1 MKINRFFFT
10 ILRVFFKVFYIL
22 IVCSFV
28 SITFADPRLQ
38 FEQTTLDLYVHAP
51 DEAYEYEVVKTK
63 SGEGYKSFI
72 VDLVSQSFLTKED
85 VDRTNWR
92 HWLIIVKPDV
102 IKHQTG
108 MLIIDGGDNDPK
120 VPSGPSDLIVEY
132 AKATGSVVAELGM
145 VPNQPLTFLGENEP
159 RWEDALIAFTW
170 DKYLKT
176 GDERWPV
183 RMAMTKSAIAAM
195 DTIQSVISDEDGK
208 KRISKFV
215 VTGASKRGWTTWTTA
230 AVDDRVEAIVPIVID
245 LLNLEPS
252 FEHHW
257 RTYGFW
263 APAIQ
268 DYVDM
273 ETVEWWRTP
282 ELRALFNLVGP
293 FSFKERYQMPKLL
306 VNASGDEFFLPTSSQ
321 FYFDQLPGE
330 KYLRYVPNADHSL
343 SGSDALET
351 VLAFYAS
358 VLNDIPR
365 PKFTWEFNED
375 GGITVISETS
385 VEEVKL
391 WSAVNPKARDFRKE
405 SIGDSW
411 QAISLDKSRSGV
423 YKGKPDV
430 PFEGWKAFF
439 IELSYQTPFGIPLKL
454 TTSVRVLPDTLPFDY
469 EPPKNPKKGFLY
481 KHQGHE

>member
-1 MKINRFFFT
+1 MIIRIF
-10 ILRVFFKVFYIL
+10 LKVSCIL
-22 IVCSFV
+22 IVYSFV
-28 SITFADPRLQ
+28 GITFADPRLQ
-38 FEQTTLDLYVHAP
+38 FDQNTLDLYVHAP
-51 DEAYEYEVVKTK
+51 DEAYEYEVVKTE
-63 SGEGYKSFI
+63 SREGYKSFI
-72 VDLVSQSFLTKED
+72 VDLVSQSYLTKEE
-85 VDRTNWR
+85 VDRTEWR
-92 HWLIIVKPDV
+92 HWLIIVKPDD

-108 MLIIDGGDNDPK
+108 MLIIDGGDNDVK

-145 VPNQPLTFLGENEP
+145 VPNQPLTFFGEDEP

-176 GDERWPV
+176 GDERWPA
-183 RMAMTKSAIAAM
+183 RMAMTKSSIAAM
-195 DTIQSVISDEDGK
+195 DTIQSVISDEDVTR
-208 KRISKFV
+208 RISKFV
-215 VTGASKRGWTTWTTA
+215 VVGASKRGWTTWTTA

-245 LLNLEPS
+245 LLNVEPS

-273 ETVEWWRTP
+273 ETVEWWHTP

-293 FSFKERYQMPKLL
+293 FSYKERYQMPKLL

-330 KYLRYVPNADHSL
+330 KYLRYVPNTDHSL

-351 VLAFYAS
+351 VLAFYTS

-365 PKFTWEFNED
+365 PKFSWEFNEEGD
-375 GGITVISETS
+375 ITVSSETS

-405 SIGDSW
+405 TIGDNW
-411 QAISLDKSRSGV
+411 QAISLDKLESGV
-423 YKGKPDV
+423 YKGKPGV
-430 PFEGWKAFF
+430 PSEGWKAYF
-439 IELSYQTPFGIPLKL
+439 IELSYSTPFGIPLKL
-454 TTSVRVLPDTLPFDY
+454 TTPVRVLPDTLPFEY
-469 EPPKNPKKGFLY
+469 EPPKNPKKGFLT
-481 KHQGHE
+481 KH

>member
-1 MKINRFFFT
+1 MNMLMELSKLLFT
-10 ILRVFFKVFYIL
+10 LL
-22 IVCSFV
+22 IFCAVNLLL
-28 SITFADPRLQ
+28 AGPRLQ
-38 FEQTTLDLYVHAP
+38 YDQTALDSYVHEP
-51 DEAYEYEVVKTK
+51 DDAYEYKILETK
-63 SGEGYKSFI
+63 PGEGYTSFI
-72 VDLVSQSFLTKED
+72 VDLVSQRFLTKKD
-85 VDRTNWR
+85 VNRIKWR
-92 HWLIIVKPDV
+92 HSLIIVKPEV
-102 IKHQTG
+102 IKHRTG
-108 MLIIDGGDNDPK
+108 MLIIDGGDNDGKILP
-120 VPSGPSDLIVEY
+120 GPSDLIVEY
-132 AKATGSVVAELGM
+132 ARATGSVVAELGM
-145 VPNQPLTFLGENEP
+145 VPNQPLTFAGEDEP

-176 GDERWPV
+176 GDERWPA

-208 KRISKFV
+208 KIIEKFV
-215 VTGASKRGWTTWTTA
+215 VAGASKRGWTTWTTA

-273 ETVEWWRTP
+273 ETMEWWRTP

-293 FSFKERYQMPKLL
+293 FNYRERYQMPKLL

-330 KYLRYVPNADHSL
+330 KYMRYVPNADHSL

-365 PKFTWEFNED
+365 PKFSWEFNED
-375 GGITVISETS
+375 GGITISSETS

-391 WSAVNPKARDFRKE
+391 WSAINPKARDFRKE
-405 SIGDSW
+405 TIGDSW
-411 QAISLDKSRSGV
+411 QAISLDTLGSGV
-423 YKGKPDV
+423 YKGTPGV
-430 PFEGWKAFF
+430 PSDGWKAYF
-439 IELSYQTPFGIPLKL
+439 IELSYPTPFGIPLKL
-454 TTSVRVLPDTLPFDY
+454 TTPVRVLPDTLPFGY
-469 EPPKNPKKGFLY
+469 EPPKNPKKGFLS
-481 KHQGHE
+481 KH